1 MAIVRRD
8 IRFVIYQSIY
18 DHPVVS
24 PWAADD
30 PRRSNRGAEPAG
42 NRALASAGHTSDC
55 RGRTGVRFCRGTDY
69 AHRAH
74 AALPPRVRVCH
85 PEAAGAHHSRNLE
98 GAASSVFSLER
109 GRLLWSAP
117 RQFPCEIVVSFGRPM
132 PADSSAVEVRQA
144 VQELE
149 TAAYR
154 HHKQH
159 MRPLPHA
166 LVQNARR
173 HPFRLLMADANTPCV
188 SYIAA
193 LMKSI
198 YLARRLRSCWAG
210 QRNVGSCRLRRLAAP
225 W

>member
-1 MAIVRRD
+1 
-8 IRFVIYQSIY
+8 
-18 DHPVVS
+18 
-24 PWAADD
+24 
-30 PRRSNRGAEPAG
+30 
-42 NRALASAGHTSDC
+42 
-55 RGRTGVRFCRGTDY
+55 
-69 AHRAH
+69 
-74 AALPPRVRVCH
+74 
-85 PEAAGAHHSRNLE
+85 
-98 GAASSVFSLER
+98 LER